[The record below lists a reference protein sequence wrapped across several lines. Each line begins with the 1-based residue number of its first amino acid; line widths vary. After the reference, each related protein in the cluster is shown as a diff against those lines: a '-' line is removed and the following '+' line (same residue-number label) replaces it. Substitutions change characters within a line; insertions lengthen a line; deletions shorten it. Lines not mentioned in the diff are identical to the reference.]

1 VLIIRFASHM
11 ITENVQ
17 VFWAELQ
24 RGEFITD
31 AAVAA
36 GTYRK
41 QGSRWGSPMAVS
53 VLVVGAT

>member
-1 VLIIRFASHM
+1 VGVLIIRFAKHM

-24 RGEFITD
+24 RGEFIGD

-36 GTYRK
+36 ATDRK
-41 QGSRWGSPMAVS
+41 QA
-53 VLVVGAT
+53 